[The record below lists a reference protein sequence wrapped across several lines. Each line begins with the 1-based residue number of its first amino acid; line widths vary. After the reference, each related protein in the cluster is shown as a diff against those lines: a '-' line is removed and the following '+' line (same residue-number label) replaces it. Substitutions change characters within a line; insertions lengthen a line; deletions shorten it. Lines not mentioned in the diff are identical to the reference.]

1 MNSNAIELIK
11 QLGLGELPEEG
22 GFFARTYQAKETVQ
36 TERGQRHIGD
46 AIYYLITEEQFSGLH
61 LLQCDE
67 MWHFYAGDPVEM
79 LLFDDKEFNLI
90 ELGNSNFAQHR
101 PQQLVRAGQ
110 WQGTKLKPG
119 GKWALI
125 GTNAFPAY
133 AQEDF
138 SLGKLEMFRDRPS
151 EQVELIKR
159 YAK

>member
-1 MNSNAIELIK
+1 MTSKAIELIK
-11 QLGLGELPEEG
+11 ELGLQELPEEG
-22 GFFARTYQAKETVQ
+22 GYFARTYQAKETIQ

-46 AIYYLITEEQFSGLH
+46 AIYYLITKEQFSGLH

-79 LLFDDKEFNLI
+79 LLFDDKTFNLI
-90 ELGNSNFAQHR
+90 ELGNSNFKLHR

-110 WQGTKLKPG
+110 WQGTKLKSG
-119 GKWALI
+119 GDWALI

-133 AQEDF
+133 AHEDF
-138 SLGKLEMFRDRPS
+138 SLGKLDMFKDRSPK
-151 EQVELIKR
+151 QLELIKR